1 MLIFFVGLLMQD
13 WVFRLAEAPTVFSRL
28 PSLMAADKPCLHCKL
43 PKFYTPPLE
52 TLKFLLVIES
62 EDAGFLEGS
71 LQFAEAA
78 ELLLAAAGC

>member
-1 MLIFFVGLLMQD
+1 MSLKSVLGSKVFGLCI
-13 WVFRLAEAPTVFSRL
+13 
-28 PSLMAADKPCLHCKL
+28 PS
-43 PKFYTPPLE
+43 LE
-52 TLKFLLVIES
+52 TLKFLLLIES

>member
-1 MLIFFVGLLMQD
+1 MTLVPALDRKRELTILKIYLCISF
-13 WVFRLAEAPTVFSRL
+13 
-28 PSLMAADKPCLHCKL
+28 CI
-43 PKFYTPPLE
+43 PPLE
-52 TLKFLLVIES
+52 TLKFLLLIES

>member
-1 MLIFFVGLLMQD
+1 MILCTFQVPTLYVSPFVI
-13 WVFRLAEAPTVFSRL
+13 
-28 PSLMAADKPCLHCKL
+28 CI
-43 PKFYTPPLE
+43 PPLE
-52 TLKFLLVIES
+52 TLKFLLLIES

>member
-1 MLIFFVGLLMQD
+1 MEEILKTIALHIDKFDV
-13 WVFRLAEAPTVFSRL
+13 AKHSAPTKAVSF
-28 PSLMAADKPCLHCKL
+28 CI
-43 PKFYTPPLE
+43 PPLE
-52 TLKFLLVIES
+52 TLKFLLLIES

>member
-1 MLIFFVGLLMQD
+1 MSLKSVLGSKVCVGLCI
-13 WVFRLAEAPTVFSRL
+13 
-28 PSLMAADKPCLHCKL
+28 PS
-43 PKFYTPPLE
+43 LE
-52 TLKFLLVIES
+52 TLKFLLLIES

>member
-1 MLIFFVGLLMQD
+1 MISRKHATIFETRTELQSGSSLGPRERAHDFKN
-13 WVFRLAEAPTVFSRL
+13 L
-28 PSLMAADKPCLHCKL
+28 PISFCI
-43 PKFYTPPLE
+43 PPLE
-52 TLKFLLVIES
+52 TLKFLLLIES